1 MTRAFNFNAG
11 PGPIPEPVLERAQQQ
26 MFNFENSGA
35 AVMELSHRSGLYEK
49 IHFQALKQLREILS
63 VPEDFSILFLQ
74 GGATLQFSMSAKN
87 FLKESQK
94 AGFVLTGSWSEKAK
108 KEASFYGETT
118 VLASAKESNYKSI
131 PEVDLTKVE
140 EELSYVHLT
149 SNNTIFGTQW
159 AKLPQKGKHPVIVDM
174 SSDILSKAIDWN
186 NVDLAYAGAQKN
198 AGMAGVTL
206 VFIRNS
212 FMDQANISLP
222 PSLSYKTHAGSDSLY
237 HTPPT
242 GAVYITKLVT
252 DWILE
257 LGGLKEIEKRAEK
270 KAALLY
276 DTIDNSQ
283 GFYTGHA
290 EKSARSLMNV
300 TFRLP
305 DTELEKKFLKEAEE
319 AGFMGLNGHRSVG
332 GCRASIYNAVP
343 VEHVEALKALMNDF
357 RSRYS
362 G

>member
-1 MTRAFNFNAG
+1 MSRAYNFNAG
-11 PGPIPEPVLERAQQQ
+11 PGPIPAPVLEKAQQQ
-26 MFNFENSGA
+26 MFDFEQSGA

-63 VPEDFSILFLQ
+63 VPEEFSILFLQ
-74 GGATLQFSMSAKN
+74 GGATLQFSMTARN
-87 FLKESQK
+87 FLKENKK
-94 AGFVLTGSWSEKAK
+94 AGFVLTGSWSEKAQ
-108 KEASFYGETT
+108 KEAAFFGDTLT
-118 VLASAKESNYKSI
+118 IATAKDSNYRTI
-131 PEVDLTKVE
+131 PDVDLNQID

-159 AKLPQKGKHPVIVDM
+159 KELPRKGKHPVIIDM
-174 SSDILSKAIDWN
+174 SSDILSRRIDWE

-198 AGMAGVTL
+198 AGMAGVTI
-206 VFIRNS
+206 VFVRNS
-212 FMDQANISLP
+212 FMEQADVSIP
-222 PSLSYKTHAGSDSLY
+222 PSLSYKTHAGAESLY

-257 LGGLKEIEKRAEK
+257 LGGIQEMEKRAEE

-276 DTIDNSQ
+276 DTIDHSG
-283 GFYTGHA
+283 GFFTGHA
-290 EKSARSLMNV
+290 EKHARSLMNV

-305 DTELEKKFLKEAEE
+305 DEEMEKKFLQEAAD

-343 VEHVEALKALMNDF
+343 MEHVEALKQLMNDF
-357 RSRYS
+357 KERHTD
-362 G
+362 